1 MPGGGARPAGGAPGG
16 GARPGGGAPNRTP
29 SFSPPAGARPG
40 GGPGSGAGPGLTPGS
55 RPSVGTRPAQ
65 PGGNRPQVGNL
76 PSTRPDIGGR
86 PGGSRPSQLPAV
98 GAGAAAGA
106 GLANR
111 VGNGNRPGT
120 LPGMGDGRPGASQ
133 LPNRTPEQRRDALQS
148 RLSGERPGQ
157 QPARDW
163 NQTRQDWQNQRNEIR
178 EDWQQHRDQAR
189 DDWQNWFD
197 DHYGQYGGW
206 YWGHAAG
213 NWNRWDYMWDNY
225 PVAAALGVTWW
236 GANALGAAFGCGDYS
251 NPYDSGG
258 GEGFS
263 YAEPIVSAP
272 LEPVSQESG
281 LPPGVSAEAVAK
293 FDKARAAFAEG
304 DYATAL
310 KLTDQAVAQMPKD
323 AVLHEF
329 RSLVLFALKRY
340 PESAAA
346 IHAVLAVGPG
356 WDYPTLSSIYSDI
369 DVYTTQL
376 RALEAA
382 CKKNP
387 KAADARFLLGYH
399 YLTLGYTDEALAQ
412 FKKVVQLQPKDSVAP
427 SLVATLS
434 PRDAKPKEEEPAAAP
449 KAVPAKQVV
458 GNWTAAGER
467 TAKYTM
473 ELQKDG
479 TFKWAFTR
487 GSRKQEVK
495 GVYTVEGNVLAMEPD
510 GGGVMLAEL
519 TARDET
525 LEFKMIGDNADTKP
539 LEFRRGTSN

>member
-1 MPGGGARPAGGAPGG
+1 MPGG

-29 SFSPPAGARPG
+29 SFSPPAGGRPG
-40 GGPGSGAGPGLTPGS
+40 GTPGAGSGLTPGS
-55 RPSVGTRPAQ
+55 RPSIGTRPAQ
-65 PGGNRPQVGNL
+65 PGGNRPQIGNL

-86 PGGSRPSQLPAV
+86 PGGARPSQLPAV
-98 GAGAAAGA
+98 GIGAGAGA
-106 GLANR
+106 GLANH

-120 LPGMGDGRPGASQ
+120 LPGMGDRRPGASQ

-213 NWNRWDYMWDNY
+213 YWNRWDYMWDNY

-236 GANALGAAFGCGDYS
+236 GANALGSAFGCGDYS
-251 NPYDSGG
+251 NPYDSG

-272 LEPVSQESG
+272 LEPGSQESG
-281 LPPGVSAEAVAK
+281 LPPGVSAEAVAA

-369 DVYTTQL
+369 DVYTTHL

-382 CKKNP
+382 CKKYP
-387 KAADARFLLGYH
+387 KSADRRFLIGYH
-399 YLTLGYTDEALAQ
+399 YLTLGYTEEALAQ
-412 FKKVVQLQPKDSVAP
+412 FKKVVQLQPKDPVAV

-434 PRDAKPKEEEPAAAP
+434 PRDAKPKEEAPGPAP

-458 GNWTAAGER
+458 GTWTAAGER

-473 ELQKDG
+473 DLQKDG
-479 TFKWAFTR
+479 TFKWSFTR

-495 GVYTVEGNVLAMEPD
+495 GVYSVEGNVLAMEPD

-519 TARDET
+519 TAKDEA
-525 LEFKMIGDNADTKP
+525 LEFKMIGDNADAKP